1 VKPVSPKRTRALHGR
16 LTWSV
21 STAVEH
27 WQWIVGVLLLV
38 YVAGG
43 TGMKGMSL

>member
-1 VKPVSPKRTRALHGR
+1 MRRSL
-16 LTWSV
+16 
-21 STAVEH
+21 STILEQC
-27 WQWIVGVLLLV
+27 QWIVGVLLLV